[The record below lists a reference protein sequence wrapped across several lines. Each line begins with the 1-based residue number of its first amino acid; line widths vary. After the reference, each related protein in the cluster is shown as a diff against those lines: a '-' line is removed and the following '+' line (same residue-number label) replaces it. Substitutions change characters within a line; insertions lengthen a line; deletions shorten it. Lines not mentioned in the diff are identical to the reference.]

1 MANSG
6 DVSALPANSSQ
17 LAAQASSFAT
27 YGTGSASSPP
37 ATVTPLALGRSNNY
51 CVVPIFVL
59 TPISLLAHSA
69 SPSTLNVA
77 LPSSII
83 GAASLAP
90 VAWFTSTISGGPWVF
105 SCTGKVN

>member
-17 LAAQASSFAT
+17 LAAQASSFAAS
-27 YGTGSASSPP
+27 GTGFASSPP
-37 ATVTPLALGRSNNY
+37 ATVTPLASGRPNN